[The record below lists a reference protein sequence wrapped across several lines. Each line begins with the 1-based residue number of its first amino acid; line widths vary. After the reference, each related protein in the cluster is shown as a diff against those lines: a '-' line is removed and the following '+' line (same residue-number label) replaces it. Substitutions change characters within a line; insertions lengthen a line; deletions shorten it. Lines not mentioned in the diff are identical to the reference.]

1 MDSDRAQGG
10 HQDQLI
16 APEPCETD
24 MRIDPAELGA
34 ERIYRLMTGIVV
46 PRPIAWVTSLSAKGV
61 LNLAPFSAFTFVSQK
76 PPMLAISIGRK
87 ASLWKDTA
95 HNILDTEE
103 YVIHIADTPLMQ
115 TLHDSS
121 VEHPPEV
128 SEVEHLK
135 LATVP
140 SELIKVPRLSAPP
153 VAMECRFRQCLE
165 FGEAKSRLI
174 VGEVVMFHVRDG
186 LVNNGKV
193 ETRDLDP
200 IARIGGPRYARLG
213 EIVTLNTVFQTPKTN
228 D

>member
-1 MDSDRAQGG
+1 
-10 HQDQLI
+10 
-16 APEPCETD
+16 

-87 ASLWKDTA
+87 AGVWKDTA
-95 HNILDTEE
+95 HNILDTGE
-103 YVIHIADTPLMQ
+103 YVIHIADTPLMSA
-115 TLHDSS
+115 LHDSS

-128 SEVEHLK
+128 SEVEHLG

-140 SELIKVPRLSAPP
+140 SELIKVPRLKAPP

-174 VGEVVMFHVRDG
+174 VGEVVLFHIRDG

-193 ETRDLDP
+193 ETRELDP

-213 EIVTLNTVFQTPKTN
+213 EIVTLNSVFQTPKTN

>member
-1 MDSDRAQGG
+1 MDSDRAQGR

-87 ASLWKDTA
+87 AGVWKDTA
-95 HNILDTEE
+95 HNILDTGE

-115 TLHDSS
+115 ALHDSS
-121 VEHPPEV
+121 VEHPPDV
-128 SEVEHLK
+128 SEVEHLN

-140 SELIKVPRLSAPP
+140 SELIKVPRLAAPP

-193 ETRDLDP
+193 ETRELDP
-200 IARIGGPRYARLG
+200 IARIGGPRYASLG

>member
-87 ASLWKDTA
+87 AGVWKDTA
-95 HNILDTEE
+95 HNILDTGE

-115 TLHDSS
+115 ALHDSS
-121 VEHPPEV
+121 VEHPPDV
-128 SEVEHLK
+128 SEVEHLN

-140 SELIKVPRLSAPP
+140 SELIKVRRLAAPP

-193 ETRDLDP
+193 ETRELDP
-200 IARIGGPRYARLG
+200 IARIGGPRYASLG

>member
-1 MDSDRAQGG
+1 
-10 HQDQLI
+10 
-16 APEPCETD
+16 

-34 ERIYRLMTGIVV
+34 ERIYRLMTGVVV

-87 ASLWKDTA
+87 AGVWKDTA

-103 YVIHIADTPLMQ
+103 YVIHIADTPLMSA
-115 TLHDSS
+115 LHDSS
-121 VEHPPEV
+121 VEHPPEF
-128 SEVEHLK
+128 SEVEHLG

-140 SELIKVPRLSAPP
+140 SELIRVPRLKAPP

-174 VGEVVMFHVRDG
+174 VGEVVMFHIRDG

-193 ETRDLDP
+193 ETRELDP

-213 EIVTLNTVFQTPKTN
+213 EIVTLNSVFQTPKTN

>member
-1 MDSDRAQGG
+1 
-10 HQDQLI
+10 
-16 APEPCETD
+16 

-46 PRPIAWVTSLSAKGV
+46 PRPIAWVTSLSRSGV

-76 PPMLAISIGRK
+76 PPMLAISVGRK
-87 ASLWKDTA
+87 GADYKDTA

-103 YVIHIADTPLMQ
+103 YVIHIADTPLMSAV
-115 TLHDSS
+115 HDSS
-121 VEHPPEV
+121 VEHPPEI
-128 SEVEHLK
+128 SEVEHLG
-135 LATVP
+135 LETLP
-140 SELIKVPRLSAPP
+140 CDLIKMRRLAAAP

-174 VGEVVMFHVRDG
+174 VGEVVMFHLRDG
-186 LVNNGKV
+186 LVNDGKV
-193 ETRDLDP
+193 ETRALDP

-213 EIVTLNTVFQTPKTN
+213 EIVTLNTVFQTPKSK

>member
-1 MDSDRAQGG
+1 
-10 HQDQLI
+10 
-16 APEPCETD
+16 

-76 PPMLAISIGRK
+76 PPMLAISVGRK
-87 ASLWKDTA
+87 GADYKDTA

-103 YVIHIADTPLMQ
+103 YVIHIADTPLMNAV
-115 TLHDSS
+115 HDSS
-121 VEHPPEV
+121 VEHPPEI
-128 SEVEHLK
+128 SEVEHLGLETLPCDLVK
-135 LATVP
+135 VRRLA
-140 SELIKVPRLSAPP
+140 AAP

-165 FGEAKSRLI
+165 FGDAKSRLI
-174 VGEVVMFHVRDG
+174 VGEVVMFHLRDG
-186 LVNNGKV
+186 LVNDGKV
-193 ETRDLDP
+193 ETRALDP

-213 EIVTLNTVFQTPKTN
+213 EIVTLNTVFQTPKSK